1 MISFTRRLQ
10 SGDKWFDFYF
20 IRIRFVNGAKYFIMV
35 SDTIQEFHFIIEN
48 NHGEWKKNETP
59 KVPQWIDDL
68 EKQLIEIVIENER
81 LTT

>member
-20 IRIRFVNGAKYFIMV
+20 IRIRFANGAKYFIMV
-35 SDTIQEFHFIIEN
+35 PGTTQEFHFIIEKTN
-48 NHGEWKKNETP
+48 GEWKKNETP

-68 EKQLIEIVIENER
+68 EKQLVDIVIENEK
-81 LTT
+81 LN